1 MSYTAK
7 SEKDD
12 IAHKFMKELEKD
24 VQFIYDHFLKYSS
37 QKMIF
42 TTEDKE
48 KYKTSRNCHIC
59 GGELGE
65 DRVRDHRH
73 FTWKFRAGCINVT

>member
-48 KYKTSRNCHIC
+48 KI
-59 GGELGE
+59 
-65 DRVRDHRH
+65 
-73 FTWKFRAGCINVT
+73 